1 MKNRY
6 VKIITLIFAAL
17 LTAQIRDAIDTMVI
31 TDFPSNSLHN
41 VEKKFMPD
49 NTSGYFINNINY
61 SNVKDTLLTDLLLKF
76 DKESDKYIKDDSK
89 KYNIYSANYQFV
101 KNGIGAGSASFF
113 KSDHVVMINSSEG
126 LWLGNFEDLGS
137 FNIEFRFKPAELK
150 NGSTLF
156 SIIGYFSGVKKGID
170 IVIKNQNVYVYLY
183 NMFRATDGKLN
194 SASLAKGSKIKTG
207 EWYHFSLS
215 FDRKSGKL
223 TKIINGNEEDV
234 VYMTATGKAF
244 SDVYTPLFG
253 YVDDTDGAHKGSD
266 LPFAVIG
273 KNYKGL
279 IDEFR
284 ISYKS
289 YSELKNSTDIAV
301 SKYKGSEYEGRIPY
315 NREGIITSPVTQ
327 LPSTGTAITDFSW
340 EEIINPGTF
349 IWMEFRIADKFF
361 DEKDDTLKWYKI
373 NTKQK
378 NIYRTKDEN
387 GDFLYGKYF
396 QWRAH
401 LVASPEGYNSPVL
414 KKITVKYR
422 VNRPPVIPLFFEVAE
437 AGDKYITLRWKKNV
451 EADLGGYRIYYG
463 TKKGSYDGIISVID
477 GAKINNKTVK
487 GDYVYVKIDNSVIE
501 ENKNFDTRNVLL
513 YPYIKNTVL
522 YYFAVT
528 AYDTYKEGTVYNHES
543 DLSSYIEARPFA
555 GSDIKPEL

>member
-6 VKIITLIFAAL
+6 LKLIILIFAAL
-17 LTAQIRDAIDTMVI
+17 LTAQTRDAINTIVI
-31 TDFPSNSLHN
+31 TDVPNSSLHN
-41 VEKKFMPD
+41 AEKKSMPD
-49 NTSGYFINNINY
+49 GTMGYFIKNIDY
-61 SNVKDTLLTDLLLKF
+61 SEVKDPLLTDLLLKF
-76 DKESDKYIKDDSK
+76 DKEPDKYIKDDSK
-89 KYNIYSANYQFV
+89 KYNIYSANYQLV
-101 KNGIGAGSASFF
+101 KDGIGTGSASFF
-113 KSDHVVMINSSEG
+113 KSDHVIMVNSSEG

-170 IVIKNQNVYVYLY
+170 IVIKNQGVSAFLY
-183 NMFRATDGKLN
+183 NMFRAPDGKLN
-194 SASLAKGSKIKTG
+194 SASLIKGSKINRE

-215 FDRKSGKL
+215 FNRKNGKL
-223 TKIINGNEEDV
+223 TKIINGKEEDV
-234 VYMTATGKAF
+234 VYMTAAGNAF

-253 YVDDTDGAHKGSD
+253 YVDDADGMSKGSD

-284 ISYKS
+284 ISYNS
-289 YSELKNSTDIAV
+289 YNELKDSTDIAI

-315 NREGIITSPVTQ
+315 NREGIITSPVIA

-340 EEIINPGTF
+340 EEIINPKTF
-349 IWMEFRIADKFF
+349 IWMEFRTSDRNF
-361 DEKDDTLKWYKI
+361 DEKDDTLRWYKI

-378 NIYRTKDEN
+378 NIYKMKDEDN
-387 GDFLYGKYF
+387 EFLCGKYF

-401 LVASPEGYNSPVL
+401 LVASPEGHKSPVL
-414 KKITVKYR
+414 KKITVKYKE
-422 VNRPPVIPLFFEVAE
+422 NRPPTVPLFFEVAE
-437 AGDKYITLRWKKNV
+437 TGNRYIILKWKKNV
-451 EADLGGYRIYYG
+451 EADLGGYRIYYA
-463 TKKGSYDGIISVID
+463 TKKGTYDGIISIAGGD
-477 GAKINNKTVK
+477 KINNKMVN

-501 ENKNFDTRNVLL
+501 ENKNHDRRDVLL
-513 YPYIKNTVL
+513 YPYIENTVL

-543 DLSSYIEARPFA
+543 NLSSYIEARPYA
-555 GSDIKPEL
+555 GSDIK